1 MLPTLTA
8 FWLVIH
14 TTTIHVVGGHSVEVQ
29 SVRAVE
35 HKSQAHCAKAIES
48 LAAREQASFNPNK
61 IVTRICTDQKPQWW
75 VG

>member
-1 MLPTLTA
+1 MLPAATA

-14 TTTIHVVGGHSVEVQ
+14 TTTFHSNGAVVQ

-35 HKSQAHCAKAIES
+35 HKSQGSCASAVID
-48 LAAREQASFNPNK
+48 LAAKDNPHPGK
-61 IVTRICTDQKPQWW
+61 IVIRICTPDKPEWW